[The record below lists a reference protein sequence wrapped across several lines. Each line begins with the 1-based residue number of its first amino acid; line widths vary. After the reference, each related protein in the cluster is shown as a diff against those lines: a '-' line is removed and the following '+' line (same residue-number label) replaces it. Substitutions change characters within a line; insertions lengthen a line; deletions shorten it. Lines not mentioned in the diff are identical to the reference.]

1 MFKDATSIITTYVD
15 RLTDGTL
22 RTAADFRV
30 SDQARLDYLCTTT
43 RTGYLQIKNTDL
55 LTHGIDEYRAIV
67 TDDAR
72 WEPFLHAKLEPY
84 FTERL
89 DLTPLNAGTP
99 EALIRLD
106 LGRIETQFPGGMGAD
121 YGDQDVRDLI
131 AAKGLVLYHDYT
143 HLTSARRGHIAK
155 LYRYGAAVAALAV
168 LWLVVAGLFHINSAV
183 PVLLVALP
191 LAVAAFHLM
200 SILTRRRHRALGD
213 QFNAAVRQSAATVS
227 KCAIIRQDALIFA
240 SRAMFEI
247 ANSGKEDY
255 WAQGRLKAW
264 TEVNEKWF
272 ELIFWLNGRVAA
284 NASFAFIRS
293 KLIGMTL
300 EGLRAEAR
308 FEALA
313 MTARW
318 LAALVAPAA
327 ASLLWLVHAPA
338 DVMALYVYT
347 GWMTWQYVRLHRLID
362 ARDTPEAVTEVLSGD
377 SLCRMK
383 GHPDARL
390 HEEVARFMKR
400 EKLKQLYA
408 ERTRLNSGVTEIPG
422 LV

>member
-1 MFKDATSIITTYVD
+1 MFSDATTIIATYFD

-22 RTAADFRV
+22 RTAADFCA
-30 SDQARLDYLCTTT
+30 SDRERLEPLCTQT
-43 RTGYLQIKNTDL
+43 RTGYLQIRNTDL
-55 LTHGIDEYRAIV
+55 PTHGIDEYRAIV

-72 WEPFLHAKLEPY
+72 WAPFVQAKLEPY
-84 FTERL
+84 FTEHL
-89 DLTPLNAGTP
+89 DLTADGGATP

-106 LGRIETQFPGGMGAD
+106 LGRIEGQFPGGLGLD

-131 AAKGLVLYHDYT
+131 AAKGLVMYHDYH
-143 HLTSARRGHIAK
+143 HLTASRRLHIAK
-155 LYRYGAAVAALAV
+155 LYRYAAAVAVLAV
-168 LWLVVAGLFHINSAV
+168 LWLAAAGMFHVHAAL
-183 PVLLVALP
+183 PVLAIVLP
-191 LAVAAFHLM
+191 LAVLAFHLM
-200 SILTRRRHRALGD
+200 SILTRRRHRMYGD

-240 SRAMFEI
+240 SHAMFEI

-293 KLIGMTL
+293 KLIGL
-300 EGLRAEAR
+300 SLQGLRAEAQ
-308 FEALA
+308 FEALVL
-313 MTARW
+313 TTRW
-318 LAALVAPAA
+318 LALLAVPAA
-327 ASLLWLVHAPA
+327 ASLLWLVTAPA
-338 DVMALYVYT
+338 DVAAVYGYI
-347 GWMTWQYVRLHRLID
+347 GWMSWQFVRLHGLID
-362 ARDTPEAVTEVLSGD
+362 ASDTPEAITEVLAGD
-377 SLCRMK
+377 SLRRMK